1 MFQFPEF
8 PLQHYVFM
16 LQYYGSTI
24 VRFRIRTS
32 TDHGSFTAP
41 RSLSQLVTS
50 FIGVQCQGILY
61 MLFVA

>member
-32 TDHGSFTAP
+32 TAHGSFTAP

-50 FIGVQCQGILY
+50 FIGV
-61 MLFVA
+61 